1 MLRHLRMSVRRR
13 QMSRR
18 AMSAAMGMMRLIMLP
33 LITATGIVRLIMM
46 PLIAATSVARLT
58 LLPSIVVMNTPGLT
72 LLPSI
77 VDAMIIMAL
86 TLPRPI
92 IEATTIGGRGAG
104 LPSTP
109 CRNIQH
115 HRIQLRLRARH
126 RSVRRPNTSLMKKR
140 VLSPRGRSATR
151 SRRARRDVDASAMGD
166 TDRPRPC
173 WPAKPRAVRISI
185 N

>member
-1 MLRHLRMSVRRR
+1 
-13 QMSRR
+13 
-18 AMSAAMGMMRLIMLP
+18 MSAAMGMMRLIML
-33 LITATGIVRLIMM
+33 

-86 TLPRPI
+86 TLLRPI
-92 IEATTIGGRGAG
+92 IEATTIGGRGARV
-104 LPSTP
+104 PSAP

-115 HRIQLRLRARH
+115 RRIQLRLRARH

-151 SRRARRDVDASAMGD
+151 SRHARSDVDTSAVGD
-166 TDRPRPC
+166 IDNRPC
-173 WPAKPRAVRISI
+173 RFSTRATPVALAMLAGQAACRPDLD
-185 N
+185 

>member
-13 QMSRR
+13 QTSRR

-33 LITATGIVRLIMM
+33 LIAAKGIVRLIMM

-86 TLPRPI
+86 TLLRPI
-92 IEATTIGGRGAG
+92 IEATTIGGRGARA
-104 LPSTP
+104 PSAP

-115 HRIQLRLRARH
+115 RRIQLRLRARH

-151 SRRARRDVDASAMGD
+151 SRHARSDVD
-166 TDRPRPC
+166 T
-173 WPAKPRAVRISI
+173 WPSGLD
-185 N
+185 